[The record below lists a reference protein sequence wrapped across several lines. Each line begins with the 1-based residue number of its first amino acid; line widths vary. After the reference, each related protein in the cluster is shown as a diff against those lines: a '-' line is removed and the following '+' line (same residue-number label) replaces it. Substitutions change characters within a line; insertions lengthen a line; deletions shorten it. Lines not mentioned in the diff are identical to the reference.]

1 MLNRCFN
8 GIALYTIAKE
18 GWQDPNGQVDGIEDI
33 VADEVEGAA
42 KYYNLQGVEVANP
55 ENGLYIVKRGNK
67 VAKELVK

>member
-1 MLNRCFN
+1 MYSI
-8 GIALYTIAKE
+8 GEE
-18 GWQDPNGQVDGIEDI
+18 GWQDPNGSGIEDI